1 MDSEGLPIS
10 AVGTLA
16 KESNELTDLI
26 ISEKDPNKLQDL
38 TNLFKQNQLK
48 KNLIRS
54 NKLNNL
60 LELID
65 DEVITRVTTNPEQ
78 IRDQDLLNYMRATQ
92 QSIQDSFN
100 SYEQLPVI
108 QVNNIENS
116 VNINTHLSKESR
128 EKVINKV
135 NEILAQLN
143 KQDEIID
150 VETEDDTCD

>member
-78 IRDQDLLNYMRATQ
+78 IRVQDLLNYMRATQ

-150 VETEDDTCD
+150 VETEEDTCD

>member
-10 AVGTLA
+10 AVGVLA
-16 KESNELTDLI
+16 KESNDLTDLI

-150 VETEDDTCD
+150 VETEEDK